1 MSYQLQEDPPTV
13 FPQSFVGDIPD
24 PNGVIEAGMSAIY
37 TANEGTPNEV
47 NWIKTTASG
56 NTKWLCGNTKN
67 K

>member
-1 MSYQLQEDPPTV
+1 MSYQLDESCVSV
-13 FPQSFVGDIPD
+13 FPQSFIGDIPD

-56 NTKWLCGNTKN
+56 NTGWISNR
-67 K
+67 